1 MTEPTELS
9 QNPTEPHPETT
20 EPLVGLASTLFLP
33 GIIIHHRK
41 SASATLRDSSDIFQD
56 QEKPLWQQPGS
67 EPQCMITFPNCTTGN
82 SS

>member
-9 QNPTEPHPETT
+9 QKPREPHPETT
-20 EPLVGLASTLFLP
+20 EPLVGLAPTLFLH
-33 GIIIHHRK
+33 GVVIHHRK
-41 SASATLRDSSDIFQD
+41 FARATLRDSSDIIQD

-67 EPQCMITFPNCTTGN
+67 EAQCMITFPNGTTAN